1 MKDLVEDF
9 IDRRFRQ
16 DSANLHWLNGN
27 CLWFAI
33 ILQTRFPGGETFYL
47 PVPGH
52 FVYKYDGK
60 FYDWHGIIKPF
71 EPIIPFD
78 QLKEQDKKWYD
89 HLIRDCF
96 Q

>member
-9 IDRRFRQ
+9 IDRRFRH

-33 ILQTRFPGGETFYL
+33 ILQTRFPGGEIFYL

-71 EPIIPFD
+71 EPIIPSISPFSTEKVTFLSA
-78 QLKEQDKKWYD
+78 QNS
-89 HLIRDCF
+89 F
-96 Q
+96 T